1 MYISRDDLML
11 RFSETEILQLERNIS
26 RENGIESTEKAIQDA
41 CDIVNSHIATR
52 YALPLKMVT
61 EPLKR
66 AVAVIARYYLYKNR
80 PIEQVR
86 LDYDDVMSWLVKISN
101 GTAVLWVEQKDEKAN
116 HAIGVFV
123 V

>member
-80 PIEQVR
+80 PTEQVR

>member
-11 RFSETEILQLERNIS
+11 RFGETEILQLERNIS

-80 PIEQVR
+80 PTEQVR

>member
-11 RFSETEILQLERNIS
+11 RFGETEILQLERNIS
-26 RENGIESTEKAIQDA
+26 RENGIESTEQAIQDA
-41 CDIVNSHIATR
+41 CDMVNSYLAKR

-66 AVAVIARYYLYKNR
+66 AVAVIARYYLYKSR
-80 PIEQVR
+80 PTEQVR
-86 LDYDDVMSWLVKISN
+86 LDYEDVMSWLVKISN